1 MLTPVARSRLFSL
14 IAVCLVLIAVGFLY
28 FRNASGTSGPGTLIG
43 NEAAS
48 FTLPATVGP
57 PRGLTELRGHIV
69 VLNLWASWCPPC
81 RAEMPDLQRFW
92 LANQKSGIIVV
103 GVDEGESAT
112 AAATFA
118 HSLGVT
124 YPILIDEEQRYG
136 RVYSALGL
144 PTTTIIDRNGI
155 VRAAFDGPVS
165 QAQLSE
171 NVKGL

>member
-1 MLTPVARSRLFSL
+1 MLTPVPRSRLFSL
-14 IAVCLVLIAVGFLY
+14 IAAALVLLAVGFLY
-28 FRNASGTSGPGTLIG
+28 FRSASGTSGPGRMIG
-43 NEAAS
+43 SQAAS
-48 FTLPATVGP
+48 FTLPATIGP
-57 PRGLTELRGHIV
+57 PQGLTELRGHIV
-69 VLNLWASWCPPC
+69 VLTLWASWCPPC

-92 LANQKSGIIVV
+92 LANRASGIIVV
-103 GVDEGESAT
+103 GVDEGESAN

-124 YPILIDEEQRYG
+124 YPILVDEEQRYG

-165 QAQLSE
+165 QAQLSDA
-171 NVKGL
+171 VKGL